1 MAIGDKYDGGI
12 GQAVHL
18 MQFYMSTLAGYAGMR
33 WDSDN
38 HAEVQ
43 SMVECIVN
51 AAKLEA
57 ESAAPEALVI
67 PDMTDMPDAVGYL
80 EQIAAL
86 LIDSESLPTDES
98 DVADAACIVQT
109 VKNALDKLTA
119 ERDANIEH
127 RRKIAVLEAQIIA
140 VPVESISA
148 IVNGLPVDNWNRKPL
163 AAVKKW
169 LAGGVA

>member
-18 MQFYMSTLAGYAGMR
+18 MQFYMQQVYEATGLR

-38 HAEVQ
+38 DAEVQ

-51 AAKLEA
+51 AAKQDAVEA
-57 ESAAPEALVI
+57 PVI
-67 PDMTDMPDAVGYL
+67 PDMPDMPDAVGYL

-86 LIDSESLPTDES
+86 LIDCESLPTDES

-119 ERDANIEH
+119 ERDANIGY

-140 VPVESISA
+140 VPVEAITA
-148 IVNGLPVDNWNRKPL
+148 IVSDLPVDNWNRKPI

-169 LAGGVA
+169 LAGGAA